1 VNYVVRVRHVFTWLV
16 VAHRCWELGL
26 VVGVGVSGWV
36 GSRKGY
42 DGTGRG
48 GWGYHRE

>member
-1 VNYVVRVRHVFTWLV
+1 MNYVVRVRHVFTWLV

-48 GWGYHRE
+48 GWG

>member
-1 VNYVVRVRHVFTWLV
+1 MNYVVRVRHVFTWLV

-36 GSRKGY
+36 GCRKERVGEV
-42 DGTGRG
+42 GVSIGNR
-48 GWGYHRE
+48 